1 MVKEF
6 SEDACAETASEPNAV
21 GSKDTVRLYIAGE
34 AKDQGGGGVDDVL
47 VVVRRELAVPY
58 RIPDRIEDQV
68 GGDLGVGLRNF
79 EQEAIL
85 GKRPFVVLFG

>member
-6 SEDACAETASEPNAV
+6 SEDACAETVSEPSAV

-34 AKDQGGGGVDDVL
+34 AKDQGGGGVEDVL
-47 VVVRRELAVPY
+47 VVVRRDLAVPY

-68 GGDLGVGLRNF
+68 GGDFGVCLRNF